1 MGRIPENPSSGKKL
15 QQMIEG
21 LFSGILLGL
30 TMAIMLGP
38 ALFSLLQTSIH
49 RGFKAGM
56 FMAMGIFAS
65 DCLLVALSYLGVS
78 SIITEPENTVLFG
91 IIGGCVMI
99 VFGLFTFKKKTNI
112 KTDDDDDIDT
122 PVPLEKVK
130 PLKYMAKG
138 FALNI
143 LNPFL
148 LIFWMGWMAYV
159 GNTYGPRSPEIAIF
173 FGGTLTT
180 VLSTDLLKCF
190 IAGKI
195 KQYLKPRV
203 ITIVNYI
210 LGATLIILG
219 IYMILRVTY
228 LKADNIG
235 KDVQKTEMTIELNH

>member
-1 MGRIPENPSSGKKL
+1 
-15 QQMIEG
+15 MIEA

-49 RGFKAGM
+49 RGFKAGLYM
-56 FMAMGIFAS
+56 SLGIFAS
-65 DCLLVALSYLGVS
+65 DCLLVALSYLGIS
-78 SIITEPENTVLFG
+78 SVLTEPGNTVVVG
-91 IIGGCVMI
+91 IVGGSVMI
-99 VFGLFTFKKKTNI
+99 VFGLFTFRKKTTI
-112 KTDDDDDIDT
+112 KTDPELES
-122 PVPLEKVK
+122 PVPLAKVK
-130 PLKYMAKG
+130 PLHFMAKG

-159 GNTYGPRSPEIAIF
+159 GNAYGTYSPEIAIF

-195 KQYLKPRV
+195 KQYLKPR
-203 ITIVNYI
+203 IIHIVNYI
-210 LGATLIILG
+210 LAATLIILG
-219 IYMILRVTY
+219 IYMIVRVTY
-228 LKADNIG
+228 LKQGSDPTQE
-235 KDVQKTEMTIELNH
+235 KPKTEFQLGPGH

>member
-1 MGRIPENPSSGKKL
+1 
-15 QQMIEG
+15 MIEA

-49 RGFKAGM
+49 RGFRAGM
-56 FMAMGIFAS
+56 FMSLGIFMS

-78 SIITEPENTVLFG
+78 SVLTEPENTTVFG
-91 IIGGCVMI
+91 IVGGIVMI
-99 VFGLFTFKKKTNI
+99 LFGLFTFRKKTNI
-112 KTDDDDDIDT
+112 RTEPEIEA
-122 PVPLEKVK
+122 PIPLDRPK

-159 GNTYGPRSPEIAIF
+159 GNTYGPKSIELAVF
-173 FGGTLTT
+173 FGGTLLT
-180 VLSTDLLKCF
+180 VVSTDMLKCF

-195 KQYLKPRV
+195 KQYLKPR
-203 ITIVNYI
+203 IIHIVNYI

-219 IYMILRVTY
+219 IYMIFRVTY
-228 LKADNIG
+228 LKSDEPVNPKEPG
-235 KDVQKTEMTIELNH
+235 TEISLPMEH